1 MNMNRLVPRLIYYF
15 KTGYI
20 QYVSYPVGFLSFA
33 SNVFYLAIS
42 SIPSLKTVF
51 PSFYLFLVFSLI
63 SIPAASI
70 GFGYF
75 HYKRSFMFQAE
86 QDIQVES
93 SSYSRDII
101 LPSGLPGA
109 KILCRL
115 ARQHGLDVSE
125 YESQIKKSE
134 ELSKRGRS
142 ANG

>member
-1 MNMNRLVPRLIYYF
+1 MNMKRLVPRLIYYF

-33 SNVFYLAIS
+33 SNVFYLAVS
-42 SIPSLKTVF
+42 SIPSLKEVF
-51 PSFYLFLVFSLI
+51 PSFHLFLVFSVI

-75 HYKRSFMFQAE
+75 HYKRPMFQAE

-93 SSYSRDII
+93 SSYSRDVI
-101 LPSGLPGA
+101 LPSGLPAA

-125 YESQIKKSE
+125 YEAQIKKSE

-142 ANG
+142 TNG